1 MTDPSS
7 NSSGT
12 YRYDSSNTTVAT
24 INGRTIT
31 VKGAGT
37 SIITVRQDACGNYTD
52 GSSNIT
58 FTVNPKIP
66 IITNFTIP
74 TKTFGDASF
83 AITDPSSNSSG
94 TYRYDSSNTAVA
106 TINGKTVTIT
116 GAGTTIITA
125 RQDACG
131 NYTDGSSN
139 ITFTVNKAI
148 PTITNFT
155 IPSKTFGDASFAI
168 TDPSSNSSGTYR
180 YDSSNTAVATIN
192 GRTITITGPGTS
204 IITAIQD
211 ACGNYTDGSANTQ
224 FVVQA
229 NAAKNSFVL
238 LKNKFVKI
246 IPQKYGIYIN
256 NVISWRISPSLPDG
270 LKFSQLTGIING
282 TPLSRSEPK
291 TYKIWATQSVND
303 IITTYRKIIQIE
315 IV

>member
-7 NSSGT
+7 NITSSFT
-12 YRYDSSNTTVAT
+12 YTSSNTNVAT
-24 INGRTIT
+24 INGKIVTIR
-31 VKGAGT
+31 GAGT
-37 SIITVRQDACGNYTD
+37 TNITARQDACGNYTD
-52 GSSNIT
+52 GSSTIT

-66 IITNFTIP
+66 TITNFTIP

-106 TINGKTVTIT
+106 TINGKIVTIT

-125 RQDACG
+125 R
-131 NYTDGSSN
+131 
-139 ITFTVNKAI
+139 
-148 PTITNFT
+148 
-155 IPSKTFGDASFAI
+155 
-168 TDPSSNSSGTYR
+168 
-180 YDSSNTAVATIN
+180 
-192 GRTITITGPGTS
+192 
-204 IITAIQD
+204 QD

-270 LKFSQLTGIING
+270 LKFSQITGIING

-291 TYKIWATQSVND
+291 TYKIWATQSVNN